1 MPVFCRKLSIC
12 RKLIADSNHFLA
24 RFIGFIGHLKYQQ
37 VKKDCMS
44 NNLSNITLMNQVIT
58 DSTY

>member
-1 MPVFCRKLSIC
+1 MPVSCRKLAIC

-24 RFIGFIGHLKYQQ
+24 RFIGHLKYQQ

-44 NNLSNITLMNQVIT
+44 NTLSNITIMNQVIT